1 MAGRCPLPAVVCCFL
16 GEGPSES
23 CKFQLSQNVCLLL
36 AHSLPSLLPGR
47 SVPTGRELGYSICQR
62 REAEALRLEGQGTKH
77 CLAVRT
83 RAWWLNGSTAQQRL
97 EQMYVNADGQPVY
110 PQAPSHT
117 ENILET
123 KTQSQVSLSA
133 GVRQPLG

>member
-1 MAGRCPLPAVVCCFL
+1 MFAASLGKDLVSLVNFSFPRMFVYSWPTACPPFFL
-16 GEGPSES
+16 
-23 CKFQLSQNVCLLL
+23 
-36 AHSLPSLLPGR
+36 AGR

-133 GVRQPLG
+133 GMRQPLG